1 MHGNEEEVEKRITAT
16 LMGAYQKFLFH
27 YRKKDGRPLSYSTQS
42 GKLVAVRGFFR
53 WMARQNVLPANPAAD
68 LDLPR
73 AEFRLPKHV
82 MTATEA
88 ETVIATP
95 DVGDPLGLRDRAI
108 LETLYATGMR
118 RAEVTGLSVYDI
130 DHERGTVRI
139 TRGKGDKERII
150 PIGERA
156 LAWITKYLDAVRPHL
171 VVADSGDALFLTQ
184 VGDPFTPHGLLEVYR
199 ATHPAAR
206 IGVTSEHRKARE
218 EAFDRAEAAD
228 LLTAVDDED
237 DEEAPV
243 VNEALST

>member
-1 MHGNEEEVEKRITAT
+1 MVILEQPTEPLTPTDASYDNRGCTS
-16 LMGAYQKFLFH
+16 
-27 YRKKDGRPLSYSTQS
+27 RKGCPHPSACRGRASPKLVLRSVRHELHLSIGSDASSARVGEAPSGRPCLSVGCS
-42 GKLVAVRGFFR
+42 GRLVPRAGSRTVRVLRTIERRAQRAFFGVRGCEQF
-53 WMARQNVLPANPAAD
+53 P
-68 LDLPR
+68 
-73 AEFRLPKHV
+73 
-82 MTATEA
+82 
-88 ETVIATP
+88 
-95 DVGDPLGLRDRAI
+95 
-108 LETLYATGMR
+108 
-118 RAEVTGLSVYDI
+118 TGLSVYDI